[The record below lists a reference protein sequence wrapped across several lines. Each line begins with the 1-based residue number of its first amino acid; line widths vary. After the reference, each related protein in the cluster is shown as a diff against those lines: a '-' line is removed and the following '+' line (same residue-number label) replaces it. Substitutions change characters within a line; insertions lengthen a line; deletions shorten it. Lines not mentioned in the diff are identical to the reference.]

1 MLSSLCYNFANY
13 DLGKIMI
20 NLNSIEKAY
29 ERVSAV
35 VHRTPFT
42 FAPILSEM
50 SGYEVYLKKENLQRT
65 GAFKLRGAFNRIASL
80 VEEAS
85 NNKIDLN
92 GVVAASAGNHAQGVA
107 FAAKH
112 FSINAT
118 IVMPESTPLTKVQGV
133 KEFGASVIL
142 HGANYDEAYAKAI
155 EYAKE
160 YNYTF
165 VHPFTDDEVIAG
177 QGTVALEMFED
188 EKNLDAIVVPVGG
201 GGLISGISVASR
213 ALSPNTKI
221 IAVSAKGAPAMKSSY
236 DAKQPIDT
244 TSVRTIADGIAV
256 RDTSSVTLE
265 YILKNVD
272 SFESVCEDEIASAI
286 LFLLEK
292 QKVLVEGAGAVGVAA
307 LLHGKIAL
315 PKGSKVAIV
324 LSGGN
329 IDVTMLALIIEKGLM
344 KSARKMKLMVTLV
357 DKPGA
362 LQSFTTILT
371 DIGANIVQIGYDRTS
386 IDLEFGDAHVS
397 VALETKG
404 VEHKE
409 SIREKLKEGGF
420 SFREEH

>member
-1 MLSSLCYNFANY
+1 
-13 DLGKIMI
+13 MI
-20 NLNSIEKAY
+20 NLNNIEKAY
-29 ERVSAV
+29 SRVSPV

-80 VEEAS
+80 VEEALY
-85 NNKIDLN
+85 NKTDLN

-107 FAAKH
+107 FAAKY

-142 HGANYDEAYAKAI
+142 HGANYDEAYTKAM

-165 VHPFTDDEVIAG
+165 VHPFTDNEVIAG
-177 QGTVALEMFED
+177 QGTVALEMFEEQKD
-188 EKNLDAIVVPVGG
+188 LDAIVVPVGG
-201 GGLISGISVASR
+201 GGLISGISVASKEI
-213 ALSPNTKI
+213 SPDTKI

-404 VEHKE
+404 VEHKDM
-409 SIREKLKEGGF
+409 IRQKLKEGGF